1 LMEKEAL
8 GTMGSFA
15 DNDNLKRAD
24 CLAFGKEILAS
35 AKA

>member
-1 LMEKEAL
+1 LAM
-8 GTMGSFA
+8 MRSFP

-35 AKA
+35 VK

>member
-1 LMEKEAL
+1 MEKSAL
-8 GTMGSFA
+8 TTMGSMA

-35 AKA
+35 VKG